1 MLRIARV
8 FLALA
13 AAAFGAAPARA
24 GRILYVS
31 EAAQARIDGFC
42 LAADGSLAPSPA
54 VQAPTAAGEL
64 RRVIVGTAPDG
75 TARALYVAEA
85 DRVESFPIRADGSLG
100 PPVARFV
107 GNPRDLAVSSAQNR
121 LYVPDNTPGKERI
134 LALPLDPTTGVL
146 VPGADPTSSVR
157 ESASALLEGMAL
169 APGRLYVSSDDQS
182 TNIWVDVFFLDANG
196 ELTTTN
202 GTVDCAEVGGKVPK
216 RCRRVVPGGA
226 RSIALSA
233 DARLLYVTIEFA
245 HRIVSF
251 ALAPDGTFPLE
262 PKPKIGKKCAE
273 NPGSDACFKHP
284 KPTSRTTPRAPYLS
298 ILAYRTAIFGSVFG
312 KGRVDS
318 YRLKPDGRLRP
329 AVAGFTPDDLRL
341 SPVRMAASGQVLYVP
356 MGLFDEVRAYPLSR
370 KTGALASPS
379 FFSATNQQNGSF
391 PNDAAVAVLPGSC
404 G

>member
-64 RRVIVGTAPDG
+64 RRVIVGT
-75 TARALYVAEA
+75 A

-196 ELTTTN
+196 ELTTSN

-233 DARLLYVTIEFA
+233 DARLLYVTI
-245 HRIVSF
+245 
-251 ALAPDGTFPLE
+251 
-262 PKPKIGKKCAE
+262 
-273 NPGSDACFKHP
+273 
-284 KPTSRTTPRAPYLS
+284 
-298 ILAYRTAIFGSVFG
+298 
-312 KGRVDS
+312 
-318 YRLKPDGRLRP
+318 
-329 AVAGFTPDDLRL
+329 
-341 SPVRMAASGQVLYVP
+341 
-356 MGLFDEVRAYPLSR
+356 
-370 KTGALASPS
+370 
-379 FFSATNQQNGSF
+379 
-391 PNDAAVAVLPGSC
+391 
-404 G
+404 